1 MFSSEVFIKKAL
13 DKRLTENSLRQ
24 LRTETNLI
32 DFASNDYLGFAKSIF
47 ISDQANQLLTI
58 HNLQNNNGA
67 TGSRL
72 LSGNS
77 TFIENVEK
85 RIAKIHKYKAA
96 LLFNSGYDA
105 NIGIFSSIPQ
115 RNDTILFDELIHASV
130 RDGMRLSFAKHVSFL
145 HNSVLHLEEELKKA
159 SGTIYVA
166 VESVYSMDGDIAP
179 LVEIAALCEKYN
191 TNLIVDEAH
200 AIGVFKNGLVN
211 KYQLQEKVF
220 LSLYTYGKA
229 MGAHGAAVCCSNT
242 TRQFLINFARSFIY
256 TTALPAHSVAI
267 IASAYEQLK
276 ISNSEIEKLHQNISY
291 FQALAQ
297 QNKLTVLKSISA
309 IQTVIIP
316 GVENVKK
323 TSEMLIAES
332 FDVRPI
338 LSPTV
343 KKGTERLRICLHSYN
358 TKNEIENLIR
368 VILKCK
374 LT

>member
-1 MFSSEVFIKKAL
+1 MFSAEVFIKKAL
-13 DKRLTENSLRQ
+13 DKRLNENSLRQ

-47 ISDQANQLLTI
+47 IADQANQLLTI
-58 HNLQNNNGA
+58 NRLQNNNGA

-77 TFIENVEK
+77 RFTEEVENQ
-85 RIAKIHKYKAA
+85 IAKTHCFESA

-115 RNDTILFDELIHASV
+115 RNDTILYDELIHASV
-130 RDGMRLSFAKHVSFL
+130 RDGMRLCFAKNYSFA
-145 HNSVLHLEEELKKA
+145 HNNVPHLEEELKKA
-159 SGTIYVA
+159 TGTIYVA

-179 LVEIAALCEKYN
+179 LVEIAVLCEKYN
-191 TNLIVDEAH
+191 ANLIVDEAH

-211 KYQLQEKVF
+211 QYQLQEKVF

-229 MGAHGAAVCCSNT
+229 MGAHGAAICCST
-242 TRQFLINFARSFIY
+242 LTRQFLINFARSFIY
-256 TTALPAHSVAI
+256 TTALPAHSIAV

-276 ISNSEIEKLHQNISY
+276 ISDSEIEKLNQNISL
-291 FQALAQ
+291 FQTLAI
-297 QNKLTVLKSISA
+297 QNKLNVLKSISA
-309 IQTVIIP
+309 IQSVLIP
-316 GVENVKK
+316 GIENVKK
-323 TSEMLIAES
+323 ISEKLIVEG

-358 TKNEIENLIR
+358 TKNEIENLIN
-368 VILKCK
+368 VISKCNLK
-374 LT
+374 